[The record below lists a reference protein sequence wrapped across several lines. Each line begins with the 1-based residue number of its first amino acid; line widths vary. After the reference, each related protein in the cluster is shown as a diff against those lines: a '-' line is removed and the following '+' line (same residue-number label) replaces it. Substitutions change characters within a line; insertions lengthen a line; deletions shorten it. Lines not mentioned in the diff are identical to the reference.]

1 MSYLKLGVCL
11 LLPFLAV
18 MSLPDE
24 EPAEYAREVRQPSGK
39 ETFPIQLTGAFTGGF
54 GEESC
59 HSCHFDHPLN
69 DGEAALRLRG
79 LPENYQPGQSY
90 PVTVSLRREGLARGG
105 FQLSARRPD
114 STQAGRFTLDSPRL
128 QFTKDLENVRY
139 VQHTEEG
146 TRPGE
151 EGTIR
156 WKLEWTAPDAES
168 TVIFHLAAN
177 AGNGDESSFGDHIYT
192 LTRRIPPAGK

>member
-1 MSYLKLGVCL
+1 MSYMKLGVCL

-18 MSLPDE
+18 MTLPE
-24 EPAEYAREVRQPSGK
+24 EKPAEHSRQAPPLPVKASY
-39 ETFPIQLTGAFTGGF
+39 PIQLTGAFTGGF

-69 DGEAALRLRG
+69 DGEATIRLQG
-79 LPENYQPGQSY
+79 LPGNYRSGQSY
-90 PVTVSLRREGLARGG
+90 PITVSLRREGLSRGG

-128 QFTKDLENVRY
+128 QFTKSLENARY

-146 TRPGE
+146 TRPEE
-151 EGTIR
+151 EGAIR
-156 WKLEWTAPDAES
+156 WELEWTAPDAGGE
-168 TVIFHLAAN
+168 VIFHLAAN

-192 LTRRIPPAGK
+192 LSRRLEPAGK